1 MAWLNDIPVPSSQ
14 PYTGKKPE
22 LDQHSSI
29 MIDGNN
35 EDNKLNQHEVTF
47 KDFLNTSTRNLNSF
61 MENSKWSMND
71 LKMWLK
77 TAKPD

>member
-1 MAWLNDIPVPSSQ
+1 MAWLNDIPVPSIQ

-35 EDNKLNQHEVTF
+35 EDNKLN
-47 KDFLNTSTRNLNSF
+47 
-61 MENSKWSMND
+61 
-71 LKMWLK
+71 
-77 TAKPD
+77 